1 MAIGY
6 LTIHLVNTRVNCMTF
21 RFQEWLRLRRELVAR
36 QLDGETVY
44 DMLESRRIFSAISLD
59 DLEKAVLEIPSGH
72 AVTPGVR
79 AFFTEEDD
87 EELDLIVQLA
97 AADDHLTSGAYV
109 PFRLVIA
116 FDGAAGSADENEP
129 SRVSV
134 GGQVRWRD
142 VAAIFVDEEA
152 SAGTILSARKGDEDA
167 YNDCADLDM
176 LWYHPSERLKLA
188 VELKRRLAT

>member
-1 MAIGY
+1 MAIGVL

-87 EELDLIVQLA
+87 EELDLIVRA
-97 AADDHLTSGAYV
+97 CRCGRSSH
-109 PFRLVIA
+109 FRCICPI
-116 FDGAAGSADENEP
+116 ST
-129 SRVSV
+129 
-134 GGQVRWRD
+134 RD
-142 VAAIFVDEEA
+142 CV
-152 SAGTILSARKGDEDA
+152 
-167 YNDCADLDM
+167 
-176 LWYHPSERLKLA
+176 
-188 VELKRRLAT
+188 